1 MPIRRVLA
9 LLVGASLPLLMSS
22 AALAHAVLQPGNAPA
37 GEATEFQV
45 LIPHGCAPGEPPPPP
60 GTEVADTTLVS
71 VEIPD
76 GVTVEGAEEV
86 DGFTLEVTDTEITW
100 SDGVLENE
108 DPGEFFFTAVLD
120 GEDGTEIAFN
130 VFQECTED
138 LSYRWSGD
146 GDSATPAPVV
156 TVGDEATGGHDH
168 GDDEEGHED
177 GEAHEEGEG
186 HDMDEMAEG
195 AEDEMAMASEEAH
208 DMDGMVEGE
217 EMADGEMA
225 EADPEATAAE
235 ADGAAE
241 EATEEAAA
249 GGHDHGGDDDA
260 DAPEGAPATGAGN
273 DGSPLPW
280 LLGGALLAGAG
291 VVGLRRRTA

>member
-120 GEDGTEIAFN
+120 GDNPFARIVGWRDDFRQASPESYGQYAEKFPELADIPTFGGFKDGTF
-130 VFQECTED
+130 V
-138 LSYRWSGD
+138 
-146 GDSATPAPVV
+146 
-156 TVGDEATGGHDH
+156 
-168 GDDEEGHED
+168 
-177 GEAHEEGEG
+177 
-186 HDMDEMAEG
+186 
-195 AEDEMAMASEEAH
+195 SESS
-208 DMDGMVEGE
+208 
-217 EMADGEMA
+217 
-225 EADPEATAAE
+225 
-235 ADGAAE
+235 
-241 EATEEAAA
+241 
-249 GGHDHGGDDDA
+249 
-260 DAPEGAPATGAGN
+260 N
-273 DGSPLPW
+273 
-280 LLGGALLAGAG
+280 
-291 VVGLRRRTA
+291 

>member
-37 GEATEFQV
+37 GEATQFQV

-130 VFQECTED
+130 VFQECTDD

-177 GEAHEEGEG
+177 GEEG
-186 HDMDEMAEG
+186 HDMDE
-195 AEDEMAMASEEAH
+195 
-208 DMDGMVEGE
+208 MVEGE